1 MNNFY
6 LTLLSDSSL
15 STFSK
20 NTQCDFKVKLD
31 HSIQIEKDNWEVG
44 LVEVITPTEVNN
56 ITKENNYVI
65 LRFTDRKMCEDIDN
79 CTKYVSYVDQKIYI
93 QNGYYASPRHLV
105 EEIQKSIN
113 FRYGLTLK
121 NSNATITIS
130 YGENSARVK
139 LDVQDPTKVQII
151 FPKAIAEILGVDR
164 NYFDKSVGNEKYIF
178 RYGVDLNT
186 KIHQLYIY
194 SDLASYTFIG
204 DVTAPIL
211 RVLPFESKR
220 ENNHLHQEFVNV
232 HYVPVAKSFIDQVH
246 ISIKGDTGEKCAIYL
261 WENVSETTFSTERI
275 MLKQSRSIISL
286 QSGKG
291 DFPVYRGVSRQYG
304 NGLGSI
310 FKAALRTVIPILK
323 PVAKASLKS
332 VKKVAKDQGVQALK
346 DIVGGENVKKVLKQ
360 RGKTALK
367 SIGQSTINQLAI
379 NSTQKRKK
387 PQSQSRH
394 RTVKRGF
401 KSRAKKFNPIKRL
414 VFEKDIFDEK

>member
-121 NSNATITIS
+121 NSNATISIT

-164 NYFDKSVGNEKYIF
+164 NYFDKPLGNEKYIF

-194 SDLASYTFIG
+194 YDLASYTFIG

-246 ISIKGDTGEKCAIYL
+246 ISIKGDTGE
-261 WENVSETTFSTERI
+261 NVPFI
-275 MLKQSRSIISL
+275 
-286 QSGKG
+286 SGKTLVKLH
-291 DFPVYRGVSRQYG
+291 FRQ
-304 NGLGSI
+304 
-310 FKAALRTVIPILK
+310 K
-323 PVAKASLKS
+323 
-332 VKKVAKDQGVQALK
+332 
-346 DIVGGENVKKVLKQ
+346 E
-360 RGKTALK
+360 
-367 SIGQSTINQLAI
+367 
-379 NSTQKRKK
+379 
-387 PQSQSRH
+387 
-394 RTVKRGF
+394 
-401 KSRAKKFNPIKRL
+401 
-414 VFEKDIFDEK
+414 